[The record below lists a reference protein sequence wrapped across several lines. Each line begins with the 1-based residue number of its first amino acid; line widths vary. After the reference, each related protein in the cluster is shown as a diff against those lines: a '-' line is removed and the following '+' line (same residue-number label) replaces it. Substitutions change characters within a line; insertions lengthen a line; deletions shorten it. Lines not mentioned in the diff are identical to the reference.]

1 MGGAPYDERNAE
13 DFRELTERLEAGLK
27 KIGADSGI
35 PATEAALC
43 KLARCS
49 RGTLRHRKWPLER
62 LKAIKAKRKQKAGEK
77 DKGIPGGV
85 EDQIEGEERLEDRL
99 KKSRTEAAVWF
110 HKFKDEEKENQRL
123 RRANAALQT
132 ARQRLQAQLDEARGE
147 LLRLRPDSEQ
157 GRAEN
162 VVVPFPQADR
172 GGKPADV

>member
-1 MGGAPYDERNAE
+1 MGGAPYDERNEE
-13 DFRELTERLEAGLK
+13 DFQELTKRLEAGLE

-35 PATEAALC
+35 RATEAALC

-49 RGTLRHRKWPLER
+49 RGTLRHRKWPLEQ
-62 LKAIKAKRKQKAGEK
+62 LKAIKAKRKQKVGEE
-77 DKGIPGGV
+77 GVPGGA
-85 EDQIEGEERLEDRL
+85 EDQIEDEERLEDRL

-132 ARQRLQAQLDEARGE
+132 ARQRLQTQLDKAQRE
-147 LLRLRPDSEQ
+147 LPGLRPDAEQ

-162 VVVPFPQADR
+162 VVVPFPQADQ
-172 GGKPADV
+172 GGKSADV